1 MNTKQAIA
9 QLQGLEKKTR
19 EAMRKGE
26 ARFANL
32 VVQEAKS
39 RAPGSL
45 PNKIGYL
52 QANNVTDIIGGDELS
67 AYVEFGTGEFAAA
80 YVASLPK
87 EAQDEARKFF
97 VNGKG
102 KGNPQPFFFPA
113 IFANQEKLLQF
124 IGEELGKLEK

>member
-9 QLQGLEKKTR
+9 QLDGLNKKTR

-26 ARFANL
+26 ARFANV

-102 KGNPQPFFFPA
+102 KGNPQPFFFPS

-124 IGEELGKLEK
+124 IDDELGKLEK

>member
-1 MNTKQAIA
+1 MSNKAEIA
-9 QLQGLEKKTR
+9 KLNDLPKRAK

-26 ARFANL
+26 ARFANI

-39 RAPGSL
+39 KAPGSL

-52 QANNVTDIIGGDELS
+52 QANNQTDILGGDELS
-67 AYVEFGTGEFAAA
+67 AYVEFGTGEYAAA

-87 EAQDEARKFF
+87 EAQEEARKFF

-102 KGNPQPFFFPA
+102 KGRPQPFFFPT
-113 IFANQEKLLQF
+113 IFANQEKLLQL
-124 IGEELGKLEK
+124 IDEELQKLEK

>member
-1 MNTKQAIA
+1 MNTKQAVA
-9 QLQGLEKKTR
+9 QLQDLDKKTK

-26 ARFANL
+26 ARFANV

-39 RAPGSL
+39 KAPGSL
-45 PNKIGYL
+45 PSKIGYL
-52 QANNVTDIIGGDELS
+52 QANNMTDIIGGDELS

-102 KGNPQPFFFPA
+102 KGRPQPFFFPS
-113 IFANQEKLLQF
+113 IFANQDKLLEL
-124 IGEELGKLEK
+124 INEELQKLAK